1 MSSGYRWLAEEAIAV
16 RILGWKD
23 SWRGGGVWS
32 AGFKGTK
39 TLAWKK
45 ESGRNK
51 GLGIV
56 ALHDVERRS
65 VDGDR

>member
-1 MSSGYRWLAEEAIAV
+1 MSSGYRWLAEEAIVV
-16 RILGWKD
+16 RILGRIVGEEGGSGPRD
-23 SWRGGGVWS
+23 LRGQ
-32 AGFKGTK
+32 K

>member
-23 SWRGGGVWS
+23 SWRGGRVWS

-39 TLAWKK
+39 NVGL
-45 ESGRNK
+45 EK
-51 GLGIV
+51 GIG
-56 ALHDVERRS
+56 A
-65 VDGDR
+65 

>member
-23 SWRGGGVWS
+23 SWRGGGS
-32 AGFKGTK
+32 GPRDLRGQK

>member
-39 TLAWKK
+39 NVGLEKGI
-45 ESGRNK
+45 GRNK
-51 GLGIV
+51 RLGIV